1 MSVMVCFYALHIWA
15 KGSPWGEHGVLPQG
29 EADGGGGWRW
39 ANWEETQR
47 YSGLDRFNFTET
59 WLLFVEYV
67 HDWGWD
73 ELHDRVHDALFLLLV
88 ATAGRHRLLWTGEAA
103 LGGLL
108 HRGRCLRF
116 LLLFLLDAVLHGQMK
131 GWRRGSGYF
140 YSLGDAQRGTWRQ
153 TCVFQHL
160 VSDAGLPFCYLWL
173 CFNKIDTS
181 GLYVKWLQCTEGSI
195 DGVMVDLEAEMWK
208 MSWTPAWPLCCPR
221 GLTIMWFWTY
231 KGLKGGLPLSGAML
245 CRKKHFVFLIQKG
258 FKIRSFYSP
267 TVTFSILQNWHC
279 DQI

>member
-1 MSVMVCFYALHIWA
+1 MRLFTNQKGGRWWWQSWFVLRAPHLGQRFPLRWTRCFTSRGSWRRWRMEVGQLRRNTALFWT
-15 KGSPWGEHGVLPQG
+15 GSIQFH
-29 EADGGGGWRW
+29 
-39 ANWEETQR
+39 
-47 YSGLDRFNFTET
+47 ET

-108 HRGRCLRF
+108 HRGRRLRF

-131 GWRRGSGYF
+131 GWRRGSGCC

-153 TCVFQHL
+153 TRVFQHL

-181 GLYVKWLQCTEGSI
+181 GLYVKWLQCTEGST

-208 MSWTPAWPLCCPR
+208 MSWTPAWPLCCPP
-221 GLTIMWFWTY
+221 GHTIMWFWTY
-231 KGLKGGLPLSGAML
+231 KGLKGGLPLSGSTL
-245 CRKKHFVFLIQKG
+245 CRKKNTLCSSSRRLSKDDPFIPQL
-258 FKIRSFYSP
+258 
-267 TVTFSILQNWHC
+267 
-279 DQI
+279 